1 MEIAFKRCAAAAA
14 LFLTLL
20 ASPGHSEDAF
30 DLLARGTQALNAGDQ
45 QAALEILTS
54 IPAPAPDEDGMA
66 FVQGRMQA
74 ARIHYASAD
83 YRAVER
89 VCGEILKIYPDN
101 LEAMNLTKQAADALT
116 PRWLKFARDLK
127 TYLPALIKATGMTLL
142 LVIITML
149 ISPVA
154 GMLVALGRI
163 SRIRPLKAL
172 TWFYIWIFRGT
183 PLLLQLFFIYY
194 GLPQLG
200 CTLKPFTAAIIGLG
214 LNYSAYLAEIMRG
227 AIESIDPG
235 QMEAAKSIGM
245 TYRQAMRRIIIPQ
258 TYKRLVPPVGNE
270 FIALIKDTALVST
283 IAMVELMRTA
293 DQIFNATF
301 NIFILAQAA
310 IIYLLMTS
318 LFTLAFHKLEER
330 LGVYENR

>member
-14 LFLTLL
+14 LILTLL
-20 ASPGHSEDAF
+20 ASPVLAEDAF
-30 DLLARGTQALNAGDQ
+30 DLLAKGTQALNAGDQ
-45 QAALEILTS
+45 TAALEYLQR
-54 IPAPAPDEDGMA
+54 IPAPAPNEDGMA

-74 ARIHYASAD
+74 ARIYFAQSDFRGAQT
-83 YRAVER
+83 A
-89 VCGEILKIYPDN
+89 CAEILKVYPDN
-101 LEAMNLTKQAADALT
+101 LEAQNLKKQAEDALT
-116 PRWLKFARDLK
+116 PKWLKFARDLK

-142 LVIITML
+142 LVLITML
-149 ISPVA
+149 MSPVA
-154 GMLVALGRI
+154 GMCVALGRI

-200 CTLKPFTAAIIGLG
+200 FTLKPFTAAIIGLV

-301 NIFILAQAA
+301 NIFILGQAA
-310 IIYLLMTS
+310 IIYLIMTS
-318 LFTLAFHKLEER
+318 LFTLAFNKLETH

>member
-14 LFLTLL
+14 LILTLL
-20 ASPGHSEDAF
+20 ASPVLAEDAF

-235 QMEAAKSIGM
+235 QMEAARSLGLSYTQATWKVILPQAVKNVLPALGNELITLLKETSISGYIAIQDL
-245 TYRQAMRRIIIPQ
+245 TRGADIIRSQ
-258 TYKRLVPPVGNE
+258 TYSAFFPLLSAAAIYLV
-270 FIALIKDTALVST
+270 LVIGLEKLLGSME
-283 IAMVELMRTA
+283 AR
-293 DQIFNATF
+293 
-301 NIFILAQAA
+301 LAQ
-310 IIYLLMTS
+310 S
-318 LFTLAFHKLEER
+318 DR
-330 LGVYENR
+330 